1 VRSVRNGSRIA
12 RTRRAAARAAALALS
27 LALPASARSGVIPLP
42 NEVILEPGSF
52 RVDAT
57 TTVRVPRGDRDADNA
72 ARYLME
78 LWTRTNGLT
87 LPVSTSVAGRGTP
100 PADTIVFQ
108 HQAGFGPE
116 AYALKITSQRI
127 TVSASSAAGLFY
139 GAVTLWQLLPPGG
152 STGQIPA
159 QTIRDA
165 PAYAWRGLMLDSA
178 RHFQSPAFIRSMID
192 WMAWH
197 KLNVLHWHLT
207 DDQGWRLE
215 IRKYPRLT
223 SVGAWRIDPDGSR
236 YGGFYTQNEV
246 RDIVRFAATRHVQIV
261 PEIDM
266 PGHATAAIAAYP
278 SLGVSVDGVPAV
290 SASWGVLP
298 HLFNLEPPTFGF
310 LEDVLAEV
318 IELFPGPTVH
328 IGGDEA
334 VKGEWNASPAVQA
347 RARRLGIGD
356 AEALQTY
363 FMQRIGRY
371 LAVHGRRIIGWDEIL
386 QPGLGKGAIVM
397 SWHGVS
403 GAHAAAVAGHD
414 AILAPWP
421 TLYFDNRQS
430 ALPTEPPGR
439 LKVVSLEDVYRF
451 EPRDATLSDIQRRH
465 VLGIQANLWTEHM
478 QTEKRVEWMVL
489 PRAAALAEVGWSAAA
504 RRRWPDFLERLVPLF
519 ARYRAFGLN
528 YADSVFAPAARIS
541 SNAAGYTV
549 TLSNQAQG
557 DAPTPGDIRF
567 TLDGLEPSAQSTRY
581 EAPLTVPAGTEVR
594 AAAFVGAEQASRT
607 WARRLDAQT
616 ARRRDSHDLELCGDA
631 IGLLLEPAGSDAA
644 VGARAANPPLA
655 VDIMNPC
662 WIDRGVD
669 LSTGPSIT
677 AAVAR
682 LPFNYEIGADTAK
695 IRVGD
700 AGTAEGELE
709 IHVDGCDTPAR
720 ALLPLAPAATAP
732 GVTTLPEQR
741 LPRLPGRHDLC
752 LRFARPRL
760 DPQWAI
766 DWIEVGE

>member
-1 VRSVRNGSRIA
+1 VRYVRDGSRIV
-12 RTRRAAARAAALALS
+12 RTRRAAAQAVALASS
-27 LALPASARSGVIPLP
+27 LALPAAAWSGVIPLP
-42 NEVILEPGSF
+42 AEVILQLGSF
-52 RVDAT
+52 KVDST
-57 TTVRVPRGDRDADNA
+57 TTVRAPRGDRDAGDA
-72 ARYLME
+72 ARYLVE

-87 LPVSTSVAGRGTP
+87 LPVRTSATGIDTP
-100 PADTIVFQ
+100 HTHTIAFR
-108 HQAGFGPE
+108 HQRGFGPE
-116 AYALKITSQRI
+116 AYGLEITPQQI
-127 TVSASSAAGLFY
+127 TVSASSAAGLLY

-215 IRKYPRLT
+215 IRKFPRLT
-223 SVGAWRIDPDGSR
+223 SVGAWRIDPDGTR
-236 YGGFYTQNEV
+236 YGGFYTQSEV
-246 RDIVRFAATRHVQIV
+246 RDLVRFAATRHVQIV

-278 SLGVSVDGVPAV
+278 SLGVAGAAPPV
-290 SASWGVLP
+290 SASWGVLT
-298 HLFNLEPPTFGF
+298 HLFNVEPQTFGF

-318 IELFPGPTVH
+318 MELFPGPTVH

-334 VKGEWNASPAVQA
+334 VKDEWNASPAVQA
-347 RARRLGIGD
+347 RARQLGIRD
-356 AEALQTY
+356 SEALQAY
-363 FMQRIGRY
+363 FTQRIGRY
-371 LAVHGRRIIGWDEIL
+371 LAVQGRRIIGWDEIL
-386 QPGLGKGAIVM
+386 QPGLEKSAIVM

-403 GAHAAAVAGHD
+403 GAHTAAVAGND

-451 EPRDATLSDIQRRH
+451 EPHDATLSDIQRHH

-478 QTEKRVEWMVL
+478 QTEERVQWMAL
-489 PRAAALAEVGWSAAA
+489 PRVAALAEVGWSAAE
-504 RRRWPDFLERLVPLF
+504 RRRWPDFLERLVPMF
-519 ARYRAFGLN
+519 ARYRALGLN
-528 YADSVFAPAARIS
+528 YADSVFAPAAQIS
-541 SNAAGYTV
+541 STAESYTV
-549 TLSNQAQG
+549 TLSNQAQT
-557 DAPTPGDIRF
+557 DAAALGDIRF
-567 TLDGLEPSAQSTRY
+567 TLDGREPSALSTRY
-581 EAPLTVPAGTEVR
+581 DAPLTVPAGTEVR
-594 AAAFVGAEQASRT
+594 AAAFLGTERASRT
-607 WARRLDAQT
+607 WVQRFDARAAL
-616 ARRRDSHDLELCGDA
+616 RRDSHDLEPCSDG
-631 IGLLLEPAGSDAA
+631 IGLLLEPAGSGAA
-644 VGARAANPPLA
+644 AGARGANTPLA

-669 LSTGPSIT
+669 LSGGPRII
-677 AAVAR
+677 AAVAP
-682 LPFNYEIGADTAK
+682 LPFNYEIGADVAK

-700 AGTAEGELE
+700 ARTAEGELE

-720 ALLPLAPAATAP
+720 GLLPLAPAASLP

-760 DPQWAI
+760 DPLWAI
-766 DWIEVGE
+766 DWVEVGE

>member
-1 VRSVRNGSRIA
+1 
-12 RTRRAAARAAALALS
+12 LS
-27 LALPASARSGVIPLP
+27 LALPASGRSGVIPLP
-42 NEVILEPGSF
+42 NEVVLEPGSF

-57 TTVRVPRGDRDADNA
+57 TTVRVPRSDRDADDA
-72 ARYLME
+72 ARYLVE

-87 LPVSTSVAGRGTP
+87 LPVTSAAGIGTLPVSSSAAGIGTP
-100 PADTIVFQ
+100 PAHTIAFR
-108 HQAGFGPE
+108 HQPGFGPE
-116 AYALKITSQRI
+116 AYGLKITPQRI

-152 STGQIPA
+152 AGEIPA

-165 PAYAWRGLMLDSA
+165 PTYAWRGLMLDSS

-223 SVGAWRIDPDGSR
+223 AVGAWRVDPGGAR
-236 YGGFYTQNEV
+236 YGGFYTQSEV
-246 RDIVRFAATRHVQIV
+246 RDLVRFAATRHVQIV

-278 SLGVSVDGVPAV
+278 AVGAAGDGVLRV
-290 SASWGVLP
+290 SASWGVHT
-298 HLFNLEPPTFGF
+298 HLFNVEPQTFEF
-310 LEDVLAEV
+310 LENVLAEV
-318 IELFPGPTVH
+318 MELFPSRSIH

-334 VKGEWNASPAVQA
+334 VKKEWDSSPAVQA
-347 RARRLGIGD
+347 RAQQLGIRD

-386 QPGLGKGAIVM
+386 RPGLEKGAIVM

-403 GAHAAAVAGHD
+403 GAHAAAVAGND
-414 AILAPWP
+414 AILSPWP

-451 EPRDATLSDIQRRH
+451 EPHDAALSDIQQRH

-478 QTEKRVEWMVL
+478 QTEERVEWMAL
-489 PRAAALAEVGWSAAA
+489 PRAAALAEVGWSAAE

-528 YADSVFAPAARIS
+528 YADSAFAPAARIS
-541 SNAAGYTV
+541 SNADGFTV
-549 TLSNQAQG
+549 ALSNQAQG
-557 DAPTPGDIRF
+557 DGAALGDIRF
-567 TLDGLEPSAQSTRY
+567 SLDGREPSALSTRY
-581 EAPLTVPAGTEVR
+581 DAPLTVPAGTEVR
-594 AAAFVGAEQASRT
+594 VAAFLGTEQASRT
-607 WARRLDAQT
+607 WVRRLDAQT
-616 ARRRDSHDLELCGDA
+616 ALRRDSHDLEPCSDG
-631 IGLLLEPAGSDAA
+631 IGLLLEPAGRGAA
-644 VGARAANPPLA
+644 PGARAAAGSRAANPPLA

-669 LSTGPSIT
+669 LSAGPRII

-682 LPFNYEIGADTAK
+682 LPFNYEIGADAAK

-700 AGTAEGELE
+700 ARTADGELE

-720 ALLPLAPAATAP
+720 TLLPLAPAATAP
-732 GVTTLPEQR
+732 GVTTLAEQR
-741 LPRLPGRHDLC
+741 LPPLPGRHDLC

-760 DPQWAI
+760 DPMWAI
-766 DWIEVGE
+766 DWVEVGG